1 MKTCAKAWHVISL
14 LLILLLLGFAA
25 RPAGAETIVVSG
37 PVSSHGHATIT
48 NTITVSNLHDLPEGA
63 YVTFNAPV
71 YGSFAD
77 DGYAQTI
84 SGFTQTASGTAT
96 ATDMHDESGNL
107 NIRYKQYK
115 WLLDDLPGSTFT
127 ATVTTSFDYA
137 VTANPQPRVFTD
149 PYTSTGGV
157 TAGADNL
164 AEAVDMIANY
174 VKLNDPGG
182 CTARANLMLSQLQA
196 AGIQGRVVQGITV
209 DTPLTTP
216 QFAYNN
222 AIHQLSVTWPQELH
236 VWVQVYYPAEGVWVS
251 YDPSF
256 NKGFVDQRHL
266 AMGTSPATESALFR
280 INAYANGG
288 ISLNLQ
294 TAIAF
299 TGVSDTGSYTFRY
312 LDPAPAGLSSQGFP
326 MGREMTARPTVTP
339 TPTPAPTATPTPTP
353 TPTPGPSVTPT
364 PTPLPAQNATV
375 TPTPTPISS
384 VTPAPTQ
391 PPASDSLNVTPGGTQ
406 HYVTGTIADAVT
418 GLPLTGVTMT
428 LDGQPVATGPG
439 GTFSIEATDGAHTLT
454 VSAPGYVTINTN
466 VVVSGGN
473 LTEALKLSQITA
485 DDSPMPDGLPCCGL
499 PLAALVLLI
508 IGLYRYGRA

>member
-1 MKTCAKAWHVISL
+1 MKTCAKAGHVITLS
-14 LLILLLLGFAA
+14 LILLLLGFAA
-25 RPAGAETIVVSG
+25 QPACAETIVVSG
-37 PVSSHGHATIT
+37 PVGSHGHATIT

-77 DGYAQTI
+77 DGFSQTVSAQTH
-84 SGFTQTASGTAT
+84 SASVTPVSAT
-96 ATDMHDESGNL
+96 EMQETSGNL
-107 NIRYKQYK
+107 NIRYRQYQ
-115 WLLDDLPGSTFT
+115 WLLNGTQGSTFT
-127 ATVTTSFDYA
+127 ATVTTSFDYT

-149 PYTSTGGV
+149 PYNSPGGV
-157 TAGADNL
+157 TAGADTL

-182 CTARANLMLSQLQA
+182 CTARANLMLSQLQS
-196 AGIQGRVVQGITV
+196 AGIQGRVVQGVTV

-222 AIHQLSVTWPQELH
+222 AIHQLSVTWPRELH

-256 NKGFVDQRHL
+256 NKGFADQRHL

-280 INAYANGG
+280 VNAYANGG
-288 ISLNLQ
+288 VSLNLQ
-294 TAIAF
+294 TTIAF
-299 TGVSDTGSYTFRY
+299 TGVTDTGSYTFRY
-312 LDPAPAGLSSQGFP
+312 LDPAPAGLSSTGFP

-353 TPTPGPSVTPT
+353 GPSVTPT
-364 PTPLPAQNATV
+364 PTPLPAQNATA
-375 TPTPTPISS
+375 TPTQTPQAS
-384 VTPAPTQ
+384 VTPVPTQ
-391 PPASDSLNVTPGGTQ
+391 PPDDDSLNVTPGETQ
-406 HYVTGTIADAVT
+406 HYVTGTIVDAVT
-418 GLPLTGVTMT
+418 GLPLTGVTML
-428 LDGQPVATGPG
+428 LDGQPVAIGPD
-439 GTFSIEATDGAHTLT
+439 GTFSIGAADGAHALT
-454 VSAPGYVTINTN
+454 VSVPGYATINTN
-466 VVVSGGN
+466 VIVSGGN
-473 LTEALKLSQITA
+473 LTEALKLSQIPAA
-485 DDSPMPDGLPCCGL
+485 DSSRPDGRPCCGL